1 MSMYPLLIA
10 SVIHFSGWSSRSSLE
25 GMESVHNYDYD
36 NNPRPD
42 FLRVPVL
49 SFARTTA
56 LEALSVGNRTLKNM
70 NADQRFFLRWRVAL
84 SPGINDFYHPKGFDM
99 GKAAYLEL
107 YLPQRGDEKKNG
119 GEQKP
124 WRLVASYPLNGS
136 AFKSLPL
143 HQRLALELLYRK
155 EANGKDPE

>member
-10 SVIHFSGWSSRSSLE
+10 SVIHFTGWPSRSSVE
-25 GMESVHNYDYD
+25 GHEHVHNYDLA

-42 FLRVPVL
+42 FLRVPL
-49 SFARTTA
+49 LTLARNTA
-56 LEALSVGNRTLKNM
+56 FEALVVGNRTLKNL

-84 SPGINDFYHPKGFDM
+84 TPGTSDFYHPQGFQM
-99 GKAAYLEL
+99 SEAAYLEL
-107 YLPQRGDEKKNG
+107 YIPQRGDEKKNHG
-119 GEQKP
+119 DQKP
-124 WRLVASYPLNGS
+124 WRLIASFPLNGS

-155 EANGKDPE
+155 EARGNDPE